1 MYTNC
6 YPSLTFLILGLF
18 APIPPLM
25 EPLAQQEGNSLK
37 VDCIFLNKHI
47 PVVSGITQVL
57 VSLTTNMQ
65 GDNITALYTHRD
77 LAILLHTHQGTK
89 VRQT

>member
-1 MYTNC
+1 M
-6 YPSLTFLILGLF
+6 PGPLLHAASVVQSHLVGHH
-18 APIPPLM
+18 LM
-25 EPLAQQEGNSLK
+25 EPLAQQEGNSLR
-37 VDCIFLNKHI
+37 VDGIFLNKHI

-57 VSLTTNMQ
+57 VSVTTNIQ

-77 LAILLHTHQGTK
+77 LAILLQTHQGTK